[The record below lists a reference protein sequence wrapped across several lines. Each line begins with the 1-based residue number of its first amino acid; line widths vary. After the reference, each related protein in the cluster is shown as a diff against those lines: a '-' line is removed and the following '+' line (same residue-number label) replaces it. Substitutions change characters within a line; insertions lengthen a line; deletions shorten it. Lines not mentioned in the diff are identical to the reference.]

1 MEIKMDYFQWLENFE
16 ETLNPLTRKRNRNYT
31 VISGGKVSSF
41 KITPN
46 TVNPQK
52 NRRLLKKHGQ
62 IDDRANITI
71 VKS

>member
-1 MEIKMDYFQWLENFE
+1 MDYFQWFENFE
-16 ETLNPLTRKRNRNYT
+16 ETLNPLTGKINRNYT

-52 NRRLLKKHGQ
+52 NRRLLKAYGQ
-62 IDDRANITI
+62 IDNRAHLKA